1 VEQPVMSHVR
11 DMVWKLPADGRAD
24 YSCASTYIGG
34 TMAMRLLKSSIALM
48 ALGVAG
54 LGGVATA
61 SAAGG
66 APVRVVRVP
75 GATGWLAVDGGAA
88 FVLRRTGHTAAVVR
102 VDLASGARTVAYRTD
117 GNVDEGA
124 YAGGGVLAFGVALL
138 GEPPH
143 RQAIAIPTTPGG
155 TPAVLRDTVSA
166 GSDGTT
172 CAQVAVD
179 DVTPAGEVLLS
190 TFSSPCGTRK
200 DGTDTVS
207 LVAPTGER
215 TVMTSP
221 MDLADQPLGNLA
233 SPALAAG
240 PWALVTPDEQ
250 HVRLFDA
257 AGTTRTFA
265 PTLRYA
271 RLWPS
276 DLQPDGRFILSEMLY
291 RRDRGFVQRARLVA
305 PGDPPRGG
313 RIIGTVGTPPRLN
326 AMLCGGRLVVLQTRA
341 RRTRILVDEREI
353 ARLATP
359 VDPRFACD
367 ATHVVVEAGGAAT
380 RFGVVAL
387 PPAPAHQ

>member
-1 VEQPVMSHVR
+1 
-11 DMVWKLPADGRAD
+11 
-24 YSCASTYIGG
+24 
-34 TMAMRLLKSSIALM
+34 MRLLKSSFVLL
-48 ALGVAG
+48 ALGVATVA
-54 LGGVATA
+54 GGVATA

-66 APVRVVRVP
+66 APVRVIRVP

-102 VDLASGARTVAYRTD
+102 VDLASGARTVAFRTD
-117 GNVDEGA
+117 GNVDEEA
-124 YAGGGVLAFGVALL
+124 QADGGVLAFGVGLL

-155 TPAVLRDTVSA
+155 KPAVLRDTVSA
-166 GSDGTT
+166 GGDGAT
-172 CAQVAVD
+172 CARVAVD

-190 TFSSPCGTRK
+190 TFSSPCAEPK
-200 DGTDTVS
+200 AGTDTVS

-215 TVMTSP
+215 TVMASP
-221 MDLADQPLGNLA
+221 MDLSDRPLGNLV

-257 AGTTRTFA
+257 AAGTTRTFA
-265 PTLRYA
+265 PTLRSA
-271 RLWPS
+271 RLWPT

-291 RRDRGFVQRARLVA
+291 RRDGGFVQRARLMA
-305 PGDPPRGG
+305 PGDPARGG

-326 AMLCGGRLVVLQTRA
+326 AMFCGGRLVVLQTRA
-341 RRTRILVDEREI
+341 RRTRILVDEREV

-359 VDPRFACD
+359 TDPRFACD

-380 RFGVVAL
+380 RYGVVAL
-387 PPAPAHQ
+387 PPARLHQ